1 MHSHSLQLGYPLDP
15 SGNWNSYWK
24 RPIGIVDFP
33 IKYGDFPWFS
43 TSQTVTVV
51 YQRVSRSA
59 RQHVRTGITLINN
72 LATGLWDHEFLGEI
86 QVSNKKNSG
95 NKHGPLFRGSWH
107 IMAHTMTL
115 AACAAQTKKPNMT
128 QNSAFAD
135 TGWSA
140 SSWCGHVLQRT
151 KRGGP
156 RWQGDKISSIK
167 VDIPKK
173 HLATVQKPMMIVPAV
188 ATKAFSYISCLNRW
202 TSSSKSKSVL
212 PSRKLT

>member
-1 MHSHSLQLGYPLDP
+1 MIFHFANCYSNLPEGQHL
-15 SGNWNSYWK
+15 
-24 RPIGIVDFP
+24 
-33 IKYGDFPWFS
+33 S
-43 TSQTVTVV
+43 T
-51 YQRVSRSA
+51 SA
-59 RQHVRTGITLINN
+59 RQDWHHLDQQLSDWAVGIFQI
-72 LATGLWDHEFLGEI
+72 LGEI

-188 ATKAFSYISCLNRW
+188 ATCIQ
-202 TSSSKSKSVL
+202 
-212 PSRKLT
+212 